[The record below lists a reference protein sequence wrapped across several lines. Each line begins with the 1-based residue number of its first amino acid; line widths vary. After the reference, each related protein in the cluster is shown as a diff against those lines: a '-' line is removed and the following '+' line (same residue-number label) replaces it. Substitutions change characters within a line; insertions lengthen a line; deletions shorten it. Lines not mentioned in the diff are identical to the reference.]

1 MQSLLQW
8 GIANSSQDAP
18 PPRPRSDLD
27 PAIIDQIL
35 GKPDS
40 QLMKEALAIATDE
53 ERDEDER
60 LTALDDFE
68 LVGTL
73 SSSYSISLSHSFRHS

>member
-8 GIANSSQDAP
+8 GIANSSSDAA
-18 PPRPRSDLD
+18 PPRPRTDLD
-27 PAIIDQIL
+27 PAILDAIL

-40 QLMKEALAIATDE
+40 QLMKEALATAVDE
-53 ERDEDER
+53 EKDEDER

-68 LVGTL
+68 LVGNCSYPLCVQL
-73 SSSYSISLSHSFRHS
+73 SDSYRLS